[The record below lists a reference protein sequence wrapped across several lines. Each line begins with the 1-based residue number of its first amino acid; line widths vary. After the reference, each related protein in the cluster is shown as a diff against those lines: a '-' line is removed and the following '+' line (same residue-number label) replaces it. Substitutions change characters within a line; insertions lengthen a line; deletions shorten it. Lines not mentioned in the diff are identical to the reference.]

1 MRFLIAAG
9 LGNSPDGYPV
19 GMNEKDQPQNPDK
32 REAMRR
38 FAGDA
43 AKFAS
48 DWVPGS
54 RIVRNWD
61 PGLFKKLYESGEAKH
76 AVAPRDFT
84 DMHGRK
90 FFRPPGALHE
100 DEFLETCSKC
110 LKCVEACPEDIIFE
124 ARQDAGPP
132 PGTPILKPNTDPC
145 IMCGDCMEACPTG
158 ALKETP
164 VGEMRIGIAV
174 IEPDTCLGY
183 RGKTCRECHDACPL
197 EPNAIDF
204 DATVPKVDS
213 RVCTGCGLCVEACPT
228 KPPSVI
234 VLPRPKRSTN

>member
-1 MRFLIAAG
+1 MG
-9 LGNSPDGYPV
+9 
-19 GMNEKDQPQNPDK
+19 EKDQPENPDK

-38 FAGDA
+38 FAGETLR
-43 AKFAS
+43 FAS

-61 PGLFKKLYESGEAKH
+61 SNLFKQLYESGTTKNS
-76 AVAPRDFT
+76 AVPRDFT

-110 LKCVEACPEDIIFE
+110 LKCVEACPEDVIFE
-124 ARQDAGPP
+124 AKEGEGPP
-132 PGTPILKPNTDPC
+132 VGTPVLRPNTDPC
-145 IMCGDCMEACPTG
+145 TMCGDCMEVCPTG

-164 VGEMRIGIAV
+164 VGEIRIGIAV
-174 IEPDTCLGY
+174 VEPDTCLGY
-183 RGKTCRECHDACPL
+183 QGKNCRECHNACPL

-213 RVCTGCGLCVEACPT
+213 RICTGCGLCVEACPT
-228 KPPSVI
+228 KPQSII
-234 VLPRPKRSTN
+234 VLPRPARGKRSES